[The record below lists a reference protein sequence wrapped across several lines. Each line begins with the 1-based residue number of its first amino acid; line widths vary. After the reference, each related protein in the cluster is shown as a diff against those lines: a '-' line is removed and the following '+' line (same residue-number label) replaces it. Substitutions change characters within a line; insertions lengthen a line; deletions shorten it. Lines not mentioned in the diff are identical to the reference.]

1 MKRLTT
7 IALFAAAVV
16 LAGCGKKDEK
26 KPATTTAAPAA
37 GTAAVAPAGG
47 TAAVAPA
54 GGTAAVAPAGG
65 TAAVA
70 PTGTDPVAPTGAAPT
85 DAEFEAMMGKAI
97 TMFESMGKAVDAAG
111 DDCGKLADGLNK
123 VLDDNK
129 DFIEGAKKVQDNAEM
144 KKKGEEWMKGHMDQI
159 MGPMMKVGT
168 AGQKCATDPKFAEFQ
183 KRFDEM
189 N

>member
-37 GTAAVAPAGG
+37 GTAAPAAGTAAPAAG
-47 TAAVAPA
+47 TAAVDPA
-54 GGTAAVAPAGG
+54 AGTAAPAAGG
-65 TAAVA
+65 
-70 PTGTDPVAPTGAAPT
+70 PAPT

-97 TMFESMGKAVDAAG
+97 GMFESMGKAVDGAG

-129 DFIEGAKKVQDNAEM
+129 DFLETAKKYQDNADM